1 MSPKRTRK
9 PTPKSDGEDSSDSYS
24 DFRHDLKRPRSN
36 SPWNITDNTSADN
49 PPLKIYVLSVKF
61 DATTYQSLV
70 CLVEDC
76 LLRVGKDEHSPA
88 TLRRVELSANLE
100 EADVIVTAIR
110 TRPRLERHVNPS
122 LAKSRPIVTAEWL
135 QNSVRSGFLLPCAD
149 YAALRDFRKETARLC
164 PDQKQGD
171 VIAPEQLGAP
181 PKPQVFRDPE
191 ELVDARDAAALDH
204 TSRYSCQR
212 GSPLSCPNQGLVREL
227 DVIRRCRFVEGEE
240 RSVLSYSRAI
250 ATIKA
255 YPSPIT
261 AEKLHSGVAKLPFLG
276 EKILSMIE
284 EYTGAGKIAEAQE
297 AILSSPRFQSLSAFT
312 AIYGIG
318 PHTARK
324 LYALGLRT
332 LEELDRYYEVT
343 PGDASTE
350 APSHVASDKH
360 YTEEVEAEISI
371 KVGLALRH
379 DFGQLI
385 SREEAE
391 EINRVVMEVLAS
403 IQEDCK
409 SLIVGGYRRGKP
421 QSNDV
426 DIVITHSDWNSG
438 SKKVKGLSKKLVQVL
453 HERNIVTHVMH
464 LSGFHEHN
472 TLRTHNWDSLEKA
485 LTVLCLPSNAG
496 GRRIHRRVDLIFA
509 TPEVFWTAVVGWTGS
524 TMFQRDL
531 RLWAKQQKGM
541 KFDSSGIS
549 RRRDSKLYFPK
560 SEREVFEILGL
571 AYVHPSLRNADA

>member
-1 MSPKRTRK
+1 
-9 PTPKSDGEDSSDSYS
+9 
-24 DFRHDLKRPRSN
+24 
-36 SPWNITDNTSADN
+36 
-49 PPLKIYVLSVKF
+49 
-61 DATTYQSLV
+61 
-70 CLVEDC
+70 
-76 LLRVGKDEHSPA
+76 
-88 TLRRVELSANLE
+88 
-100 EADVIVTAIR
+100 
-110 TRPRLERHVNPS
+110 
-122 LAKSRPIVTAEWL
+122 
-135 QNSVRSGFLLPCAD
+135 
-149 YAALRDFRKETARLC
+149 
-164 PDQKQGD
+164 
-171 VIAPEQLGAP
+171 
-181 PKPQVFRDPE
+181 
-191 ELVDARDAAALDH
+191 
-204 TSRYSCQR
+204 
-212 GSPLSCPNQGLVREL
+212 
-227 DVIRRCRFVEGEE
+227 
-240 RSVLSYSRAI
+240 
-250 ATIKA
+250 
-255 YPSPIT
+255 
-261 AEKLHSGVAKLPFLG
+261 
-276 EKILSMIE
+276 MIE
-284 EYTGAGKIAEAQE
+284 EYTGAGKIAEAQT
-297 AILSSPRFQSLSAFT
+297 ILSSPRFQSLSAFT

-318 PHTARK
+318 PHTAGK

-360 YTEEVEAEISI
+360 YTEEVAAEISI

-472 TLRTHNWDSLEKA
+472 TLRTHHWDSLEKA

-509 TPEVFWTAVVGWTGS
+509 TPEVFWTAVVGW
-524 TMFQRDL
+524 
-531 RLWAKQQKGM
+531 
-541 KFDSSGIS
+541 
-549 RRRDSKLYFPK
+549 
-560 SEREVFEILGL
+560 
-571 AYVHPSLRNADA
+571 